1 MRPKEATKGARV
13 MRQMSDGTRTD
24 YGFVEGVDDDGVYVR
39 WDNGA
44 VALYHWGESML
55 PRASRLEIAQ

>member
-1 MRPKEATKGARV
+1 